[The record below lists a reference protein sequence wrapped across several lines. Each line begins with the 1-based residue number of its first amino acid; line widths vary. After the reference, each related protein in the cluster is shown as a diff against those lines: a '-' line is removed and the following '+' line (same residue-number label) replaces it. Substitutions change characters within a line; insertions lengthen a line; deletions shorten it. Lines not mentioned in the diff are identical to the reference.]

1 MGRGVLSC
9 FIYYKKTHRD
19 FLFLGA
25 QGIVTLGYNLRWFV
39 CKVCKATI
47 CPFKVHKIV
56 TFRNELALLGK
67 VQKELNILKQ
77 KNVFTWVEAGNFT
90 DSLNWSKMY
99 LKLRLKS
106 AVCKHDQIDQAA
118 SVGNFPFTLADIK
131 LTFGA
136 EQLFVTGWKGC
147 LSEFTK
153 ARLCKYNNHLRVNY
167 DSG

>member
-1 MGRGVLSC
+1 
-9 FIYYKKTHRD
+9 
-19 FLFLGA
+19 
-25 QGIVTLGYNLRWFV
+25 
-39 CKVCKATI
+39 
-47 CPFKVHKIV
+47 
-56 TFRNELALLGK
+56 
-67 VQKELNILKQ
+67 
-77 KNVFTWVEAGNFT
+77 
-90 DSLNWSKMY
+90 MY

-118 SVGNFPFTLADIK
+118 SVGNFPLTLADIK